1 MRPPV
6 PPVLFTVLL
15 FAGMLLFLE
24 VGRRLA
30 ITRRGN
36 EESPDVARLGTIEGA
51 VFALFGLLMA
61 FTFSG
66 AASRFNEKR
75 MLIPEEA
82 NAIGTAFLRLNLL
95 PEQSQPNLQ
104 RLFLQYADSRLET
117 YRKLPDMKA
126 AELEIRKSRT
136 LQDEIWRNA
145 VAAARLPDSQPAAAI
160 LVVPALNHM
169 IDIVTTRSMALQL
182 HPPNIVYALLFG
194 LALICSMLAGYRMA
208 GGYRNWLHILGFAV
222 ITVTVVYVTL
232 DIEYP
237 RTGLFRLDA
246 ADQALVEVRDAISA
260 HTNGISGMNAPKMSP
275 GQTGRHQRF

>member
-1 MRPPV
+1 MEPPV
-6 PPVLFTVLL
+6 SPVLFSL
-15 FAGMLLFLE
+15 FLFFGMLILLE
-24 VGRRLA
+24 VGRRFGLM
-30 ITRRGN
+30 RRSR
-36 EESPDVARLGTIEGA
+36 ESEGERSNLGPVEGA

-136 LQDEIWRNA
+136 LQDEIWSNA

-194 LALICSMLAGYRMA
+194 LALICS
-208 GGYRNWLHILGFAV
+208 
-222 ITVTVVYVTL
+222 
-232 DIEYP
+232 
-237 RTGLFRLDA
+237 
-246 ADQALVEVRDAISA
+246 
-260 HTNGISGMNAPKMSP
+260 
-275 GQTGRHQRF
+275 